1 MKRAI
6 SLLLGLSAAL
16 GYESSPALSQPQVE
30 WTSYAGDAAATR
42 WSAADDVTPETVT
55 GLRRAWTWRT
65 GEVAVPDPATGTR
78 LEPGKFEATPLMV
91 ADTLYL
97 STPFNRVVALEATT
111 GRQLWAYDPRV
122 VQFGPVG
129 EDRWGFVHRGVAM
142 WTGDGHRRIFLATRW
157 MLIALDAA
165 TGRPIE
171 KFGQNGVV
179 DLLPGFRWPA
189 DRRHVGNTSPPVV
202 WGDLVIVGSSVADR
216 LIYERDPPGAVQA
229 FDVRTGRLV
238 WRWDSVPTVGHPD
251 RASWGAGSADVT
263 GHVNVWPPMSVD
275 IGRGLLY
282 LPLSAPS
289 NDWYGGRRPG
299 NNLYADSIVC
309 LEAATGKMRW
319 FRQLVHH
326 DLWDYDLPA
335 PPLLATIRR
344 LGGSV
349 DAVFVAGKTG
359 FLYAFERTTGEPVW
373 PLTERLVG
381 RSDVPGEVPSLT
393 QPHPAWPRPFARQGF
408 SRDDVIDFT
417 PALRRQALAL
427 IEGKRV
433 GPLFTPPSREGTV
446 VLPGWIGGAGW
457 GGAALDQDRRLLFI
471 KGTNLPTLARL
482 SADPTL
488 EYRLDPGVD
497 PTAPLMLRLPG
508 WREWYGRK
516 HEPVSLPII
525 KPPYGTLTAIDL
537 DSGDMRWQITMGDTP
552 GLRTH
557 PALRDLALP
566 PLGVAGSPGGVATR
580 GGLVFITGG
589 GNTLYAIDARDGS
602 VKWSAPLGTIGYSN
616 PMTYRARNGAQYIV
630 VAAGFGNGA
639 TLQAFALPR
648 RVRSRIR

>member
-1 MKRAI
+1 MKRATW
-6 SLLLGLSAAL
+6 LLLGLSGAL
-16 GYESSPALSQPQVE
+16 ECDSTPAVVRREIE
-30 WTSYAGDAAATR
+30 WTSYAGDAAATH
-42 WSAADDVTPETVT
+42 WSEADDVTPETVA
-55 GLRRAWTWRT
+55 GLQRVWIWRT
-65 GEVAVPDPATGTR
+65 HEVAVPDRATGTP
-78 LEPGKFEATPLMV
+78 LQPGRFEATPLMI

-97 STPFNRVVALEATT
+97 STPFNRVVALAATT
-111 GRQLWAYDPRV
+111 GRQLWAYDPGAVR
-122 VQFGPVG
+122 FGRIG
-129 EDRWGFVHRGVAM
+129 DERWGFVHRGVAI

-171 KFGQNGVV
+171 TFGKHGVV
-179 DLLPGFRWPA
+179 DLLPGLRWPTN
-189 DRRHVGNTSPPVV
+189 RLHVGNTSPPVI

-216 LIYERDPPGAVQA
+216 LIYKRDPPGAVQA

-238 WRWDSVPTVGHPD
+238 WRWDPVPAAGQPD
-251 RASWGAGSADVT
+251 RTSWGAGSADVT

-275 IGRGLLY
+275 AGRGLLY
-282 LPLSAPS
+282 LPLSTPS

-326 DLWDYDLPA
+326 GLWDYDLPA
-335 PPLLATIRR
+335 PPLLATIRHA
-344 LGGSV
+344 GGSL

-359 FLYAFERTTGEPVW
+359 FLYAFDRASGEPVW
-373 PLTERLVG
+373 PLSERPVAG
-381 RSDVPGEVPSLT
+381 SDVPGEAPSPT
-393 QPHPAWPRPFARQGF
+393 QPHPAWPRPFTRQGF
-408 SRDDVIDFT
+408 SQDDVIDFT
-417 PALRRQALAL
+417 PALRQQALAL
-427 IEGKRV
+427 IEGKRL

-457 GGAALDQDRRLLFI
+457 GGVALDPERRLLFI
-471 KGTNLPTLARL
+471 KGTNLPVLARL
-482 SADPTL
+482 SADSTL
-488 EYRLDPGVD
+488 GYRLGADVNPE
-497 PTAPLMLRLPG
+497 APLMLQLPE
-508 WREWYGRK
+508 WREWYGRS
-516 HEPVSLPII
+516 HGSVALPII

-537 DSGDMRWQITMGDTP
+537 DSGDTRWQVTIGDTP

-557 PALRDLALP
+557 PALRDLGLP

-589 GNTLYAIDARDGS
+589 GNVLFAIDARDGS

-616 PMTYRARNGAQYIV
+616 PMTYRARNGTQYIV
-630 VAAGFGNGA
+630 VATGIRDRA

-648 RVRSRIR
+648 RMR